1 MKYQE
6 FRNSKEISQ
15 GRKTLYYGGMALMG
29 IGFLLFISVFFT
41 GFSRM
46 GNPMSFIQGP
56 GFMSRGV
63 VGFVMI
69 AAGAVLRGIGARG
82 TAGSGLV
89 LDPEKARED
98 LSPYTSA
105 LGGMARDAM
114 DSFRGQ
120 GGAGEKPGE
129 QRVMV
134 RCRSCRALNAEDAK
148 FCSQCGQPL

>member
-6 FRNSKEISQ
+6 VRDSKEISQ
-15 GRKTLYYGGMALMG
+15 GRKMLYYGGMALMA
-29 IGFLLFISVFFT
+29 IGFLLFLSVFFT

-56 GFMSRGV
+56 GFMSRGL

-69 AAGAVLRGIGARG
+69 IAGAVLRGIGARG
-82 TAGSGLV
+82 AAGSGLV
-89 LDPEKARED
+89 LDPNRARED
-98 LSPYTSA
+98 LAPYTSA

-114 DSFRGQ
+114 DSFKEQGGQ
-120 GGAGEKPGE
+120 GNDG

-134 RCRSCRALNAEDAK
+134 RCRACRALNQEDAK
-148 FCSQCGQPL
+148 FCSQCGQQL